1 MAFSKPEPEPN
12 FLGVSHLEDFNP
24 NVPLTDN
31 EFVSNLQSQD
41 SDIVLGDTNVKV
53 PGRIKGK
60 TEAYRKADASQYV
73 LDTVTVGY
81 KLIFINDEIPPS
93 SFLHNNKSALS
104 QKTSLF

>member
-12 FLGVSHLEDFNP
+12 FLGVSHLEEFSL
-24 NVPLTDN
+24 VPFTEN
-31 EFVSNLQSQD
+31 EFVSNLQSLD

-60 TEAYRKADASQYV
+60 TEAYRKANASQYV

-81 KLIFINDEIPPS
+81 KLIFT
-93 SFLHNNKSALS
+93 
-104 QKTSLF
+104 TSVSLGKGRGQQAAIKMQGDA